1 MGPSRK
7 PCALVA
13 GGRPF
18 LFFCVG
24 DDAVFAMV
32 VDPLFMAEVRRQPR
46 CCHAAV
52 L

>member
-1 MGPSRK
+1 M
-7 PCALVA
+7 VA

-18 LFFCVG
+18 CVFFVQATLLF
-24 DDAVFAMV
+24 FAMV
-32 VDPLFMAEVRRQPR
+32 VDALFMAEVRRQPR

>member
-1 MGPSRK
+1 MVLSRQ
-7 PCALVA
+7 PCAMVA

-18 LFFCVG
+18 LFFVQ
-24 DDAVFAMV
+24 ATMLFFAMV
-32 VDPLFMAEVRRQPR
+32 VDALFMAEVRRQPR